1 MVEKNLDEVFEQD
14 FEEETEAPE
23 AETVATSAPEEAPKG
38 GYSLDEAKVDEQ
50 DDEKQW
56 YVVNTYSGREKIVAD
71 YLEKRKI
78 SMNQENYIFRIVVP
92 EREEL
97 VLDKNNKPVM
107 NKKTN
112 EPKKKIVNLYPGY
125 IFVEANMTD
134 LAWYIIRNTP
144 GVTGLVGSSGSGTK
158 PFPIPKEDMLPILKE
173 MNLYVPEVRT
183 DFAVGDVVYIA
194 EGAFAGQEGTI
205 TSVNDV
211 EKTAEVNVVF
221 FGRLN
226 EVVLPFS
233 SLDKSAAK

>member
-38 GYSLDEAKVDEQ
+38 GYSLDETKIDEQ